1 MPKVV
6 QLRSCGEKHRK
17 TAQKADIFQMSIYL
31 CFFEDAGIYIYIYIP
46 SKWQRITQ
54 DYSCISYPIVAS

>member
-31 CFFEDAGIYIYIYIP
+31 CFFEDAGIYIYIYPI
-46 SKWQRITQ
+46 KMAK
-54 DYSCISYPIVAS
+54 DYPRL

>member
-31 CFFEDAGIYIYIYIP
+31 CFFEDAGIYIYISHQNGKGLPKIIVVYHIP
-46 SKWQRITQ
+46 
-54 DYSCISYPIVAS
+54 